1 MPYSDSK
8 SLKKKTLK
16 HPKADDTKRTA
27 FTEQLIQYQQAN
39 RPIIYLDESGFKS
52 NEYRP
57 YAYTPKDQKYYDTY
71 NWQLKNLTN
80 AILWLPPYSLDL
92 NPIENTWAWV
102 KQKRRDWRLGCVD
115 SLFFYFMWICTI
127 F

>member
-1 MPYSDSK
+1 M
-8 SLKKKTLK
+8 K

-57 YAYTPKDQKYYDTY
+57 YAYTPKDQKCYDTY

-80 AILWLPPYSLDL
+80 AILWFPPYSPDL

-102 KQKRRDWRLGCVD
+102 KQKRRDWRLGYVD